1 MRDQENLSYRRLR
14 DFPGP
19 RPWIRSRHGPVVDLS
34 LACRSCLAGVA
45 DAPFSGGRSARP
57 RRRRNLGF
65 IWPICNT
72 GDRHTGSGFSDAAFG
87 YHRTISLC
95 PKSDIRGG
103 CEHHPWSGLDLRERQ
118 AARIRRACL
127 AFLSPRCADLR
138 RTNPNGEF
146 WFRVRGLLCR
156 GPAVD
161 SPPHPMDSSSGRVK
175 AYGEAGQTGVG
186 GDYSLLVAQ
195 RRPITLGGHLDARH
209 VNLEG
214 SPDRYR

>member
-1 MRDQENLSYRRLR
+1 MNRSTTCLSECLIRRILAIVGSAIFLVLAPGFVAGMVPWWISHWRVEAALLGLPMLR
-14 DFPGP
+14 F
-19 RPWIRSRHGPVVDLS
+19 
-34 LACRSCLAGVA
+34 
-45 DAPFSGGRSARP
+45 FGGRSARP

-87 YHRTISLC
+87 CHRTISLC

-146 WFRVRGLLCR
+146 WFRLRGLLCR

-161 SPPHPMDSSSGRVK
+161 SPPHPLDCSSGRVTPTVE
-175 AYGEAGQTGVG
+175 EASPALEN
-186 GDYSLLVAQ
+186 YSLLVAQ
-195 RRPITLGGHLDARH
+195 RLRIPSG
-209 VNLEG
+209 
-214 SPDRYR
+214 

>member
-1 MRDQENLSYRRLR
+1 MVPWWISHWRVEAALLGLPMLR
-14 DFPGP
+14 F
-19 RPWIRSRHGPVVDLS
+19 
-34 LACRSCLAGVA
+34 
-45 DAPFSGGRSARP
+45 FGGRSARP

-87 YHRTISLC
+87 CHRTISLC
-95 PKSDIRGG
+95 PKSDIRGS
-103 CEHHPWSGLDLRERQ
+103 CEHYPWSGLDLRERQ
-118 AARIRRACL
+118 PVRIRRACL
-127 AFLSPRCADLR
+127 AFFSPRCADLR

-175 AYGEAGQTGVG
+175 AYGEAGQTGVRG
-186 GDYSLLVAQ
+186 NYSLLVA
-195 RRPITLGGHLDARH
+195 RRLPIPRLLAWSTLLPLGTFVENAARSRRRGATAVETGSQTRVWGGIW
-209 VNLEG
+209 
-214 SPDRYR
+214 